1 MNIFDILYE
10 ESSAEDKRVLVNNL
24 MNDLETR
31 YNVSL
36 YLSHDKYSDS
46 VIISKIVAGERSK
59 GIGTK
64 VMEEIISFADRYG
77 LSVALTPS
85 SDFGGSI
92 KLLEKFYKQFGF
104 KKYKDFLHKE
114 KLSRDPKNKST
125 TKISAQKTS

>member
-46 VIISKIVAGERSK
+46 VTISKIVAGEKASEFDEA
-59 GIGTK
+59 GI
-64 VMEEIISFADRYG
+64 EYNAEAI
-77 LSVALTPS
+77 
-85 SDFGGSI
+85 
-92 KLLEKFYKQFGF
+92 
-104 KKYKDFLHKE
+104 
-114 KLSRDPKNKST
+114 
-125 TKISAQKTS
+125 

>member
-1 MNIFDILYE
+1 MNLLDILYE
-10 ESSAEDKRVLVNNL
+10 ESSTEDKRDLVNNL
-24 MNDLETR
+24 MNDLEAR
-31 YNVSL
+31 YNISL
-36 YLSHDKYSDS
+36 YLSYDKYSDS
-46 VIISKIVAGERSK
+46 IIISKIVAGERSK

-64 VMEEIISFADRYG
+64 AMEEIIGFADQHG

-92 KLLEKFYKQFGF
+92 KRLEKFYKQFGF

-125 TKISAQKTS
+125 TETSMKKPS